1 MVSTIDNPTVFGGC
15 TMSMIAII
23 NDYVLF
29 VILIN
34 IYNNNY
40 LNDKLPHWIGFKV
53 RAVSID
59 FVFML
64 NHN

>member
-40 LNDKLPHWIGFKV
+40 LNDKLPH
-53 RAVSID
+53 
-59 FVFML
+59 
-64 NHN
+64 